1 MSAVSGWDEVSAA
14 AGVADACFV
23 CELVAGNPDF
33 AHHVAYRD
41 AATIV
46 FLNRFPWCEG
56 HVLVAP
62 VAHREHVVA
71 DFSMEEFA
79 SLQRVLYA
87 AGRALGEYVDAD
99 GLRISVTGASGH
111 VHWHV
116 KPGAADAQEGPV
128 DVDDAALAS
137 LAHKM
142 KARIRWLLAAGGA
155 SVPVV
160 RR

>member
-1 MSAVSGWDEVSAA
+1 M
-14 AGVADACFV
+14 AGVAGACFV

-41 AATIV
+41 ALSIV
-46 FLNRFPWCEG
+46 FLNRFPWCVG

-79 SLQRVLYA
+79 ALQRVLYA
-87 AGRALGEYVDAD
+87 VGRALGEYVDVE
-99 GLRISVTGASGH
+99 GLRVSTVGGGGH
-111 VHWHV
+111 VHWQV
-116 KPGAADAQEGPV
+116 MPGVGGEPGARV
-128 DVDDAALAS
+128 DVDDAAMGALAGRLRS
-137 LAHKM
+137 
-142 KARIRWLLAAGGA
+142 RVRWLLAAGGA

-160 RR
+160 RS